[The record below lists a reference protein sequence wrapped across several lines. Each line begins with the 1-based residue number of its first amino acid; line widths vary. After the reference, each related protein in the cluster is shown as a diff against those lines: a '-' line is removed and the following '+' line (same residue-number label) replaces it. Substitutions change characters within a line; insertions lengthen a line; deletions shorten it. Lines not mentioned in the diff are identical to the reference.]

1 MLTEFSRYQ
10 FFFKIIFKNIIS
22 FKYGL
27 ILLGYSSIDSVLF
40 LSPLLSNYLSYWFV
54 LIFFLDLKTVP
65 NISYYSV
72 FGCFIFFFK
81 LKRFLISLIAVSSIL
96 FFSLKRFLHLLSYIF
111 YFVIFFPPW
120 TFHHYTF
127 KKINYVFL
135 KNKSLLY
142 SLKKRLKIL
151 YLE

>member
-72 FGCFIFFFK
+72 FGCFIFFFQTK
-81 LKRFLISLIAVSSIL
+81 KI
-96 FFSLKRFLHLLSYIF
+96 SYIF
-111 YFVIFFPPW
+111 NCSVIYFIFQSKKVLTSFILHILFCHLFP
-120 TFHHYTF
+120 
-127 KKINYVFL
+127 
-135 KNKSLLY
+135 SLDLSSLY
-142 SLKKRLKIL
+142 I
-151 YLE
+151 

>member
-1 MLTEFSRYQ
+1 MSLQEIKSIAIVNWIFQVSV
-10 FFFKIIFKNIIS
+10 FFKIIFKNIIS

-72 FGCFIFFFK
+72 FGCFIFFFQTK
-81 LKRFLISLIAVSSIL
+81 KI
-96 FFSLKRFLHLLSYIF
+96 SYIF
-111 YFVIFFPPW
+111 NCSVIYFIFQSKKVLTSFILHILFCHLFP
-120 TFHHYTF
+120 
-127 KKINYVFL
+127 
-135 KNKSLLY
+135 SLDLSSLY
-142 SLKKRLKIL
+142 I
-151 YLE
+151 